1 VADLVFLCPQE
12 RDREA
17 VGHASAESRDV
28 VFVGD
33 DLDAAGEVDLDEIV
47 RACAA
52 HQPRGVVGTKDLS
65 ALLAAL
71 VCARLGLS
79 GPSPKAVINCQ
90 HKLWSREIQRRVVP
104 EATPHFAAV
113 GADDVPPFPFFAK
126 PVVGRLSD
134 SAMPIQAPSDLD
146 LLDHDRPYAR
156 AYEAIAVSAGVLA
169 GQCGGFIAEEILEE
183 NEVTLEGFV
192 HHGQVTV
199 VGITDSIN
207 YEGTASFERFDYPTA
222 LGDSRRRE
230 LSAVARRLLPALG
243 FDGGFFNIE
252 FFVPA
257 VGPAKIVEVNGRI
270 ASQFS
275 ALLELTHG
283 YSSYDAL
290 MSLAVGERPD
300 WPAVGPTGFALSYC
314 LRVFEDALVETV
326 PQCDG
331 DVELLVQSGS
341 RLSEQ
346 GTNDAESYRLCIFVE
361 SGTDRAATIAAAR
374 ARAAGILSG
383 FRLSPPRSLATD

>member
-1 VADLVFLCPQE
+1 MADLVFLCPQE

-17 VGHASAESRDV
+17 VRHASAGSRDV
-28 VFVGD
+28 VFVGE
-33 DLDAAGEVDLDEIV
+33 DLDTADEVDLDAIV
-47 RACAA
+47 RACAT
-52 HQPRGVVGTKDLS
+52 HQPRGVVGTKDRS

-71 VCARLGLS
+71 VCARLGLA
-79 GPSPKAVINCQ
+79 GPSPRAVINCQ

-104 EATPHFAAV
+104 EATPYFGAV
-113 GADDVPPFPFFAK
+113 GADDVPAFPFFAK

-134 SAMPIQAPSDLD
+134 SAMPIQTPSDLGQ
-146 LLDHDRPYAR
+146 LDHDRPYAR
-156 AYEAIAVSAGVLA
+156 GYEAIAVSAGVSA
-169 GQCGGFIAEEILEE
+169 GQCSGFIAEEILEGD
-183 NEVTLEGFV
+183 EVTLEGFV
-192 HHGQVTV
+192 HDGHVTV

-207 YEGTASFERFDYPTA
+207 YEATGSFERFDYPTA

-230 LSAVARRLLPALG
+230 LSAVARRLLPAIG

-257 VGPAKIVEVNGRI
+257 VGAAKIVEVNGRI

-290 MSLAVGERPD
+290 MSLAVGERPG
-300 WPAVGPTGFALSYC
+300 WPTVEPTGFALSYC
-314 LRVFEDALVETV
+314 LRVFEDAHVDSVPRRDSDVEFLVE
-326 PQCDG
+326 P
-331 DVELLVQSGS
+331 GS

-361 SGTDRAATIAAAR
+361 SGVDRAATIAAAR
-374 ARAAGILSG
+374 ARAAGLLSG
-383 FRLSPPRSLATD
+383 FRLSPPRSPATG